1 MDFDLTSEQS
11 LLKDTAIR
19 WAADTYGSLDAV
31 QAARAEPLGFS
42 EATWAEL
49 AGLGLAGLPFSE
61 GDGGFGGGPLETQLV
76 MEALG
81 RALAP
86 EPYLASVVLG
96 GGALRLAAND
106 AQRVELLPAIIDGS
120 LRLAFAHAEE
130 QARYDLHD
138 VATTA
143 RATGDGYVLD
153 GRKSV
158 VLNADAAG
166 LLVVSARTSGA
177 RRDADGITLF
187 LVPADKPGV
196 EIVAYPTH
204 DGGRAGDVLLSAVPV
219 PETAVLGRVGEA
231 LAVIEQVQEGAIAA
245 IAAEAVGLMEALHG
259 LTLDY
264 LKTRKQFGVPIG
276 SFQVLQ
282 HKAVDMLVALEQ
294 ARSMALYAAM
304 MVDAAD
310 TEERRAALSAVKVQI
325 NRSARFV
332 GQTAVQLHGGIG
344 MTMEYLGAHHFRRL
358 AAIELMFGDTPFHL
372 RRVTAAGGL
381 VSSQ

>member
-11 LLKDTAIR
+11 LLKDTAVR
-19 WAADTYGSLDAV
+19 WAADTYGSLEAV
-31 QAARAEPLGFS
+31 QRARAEPLGFS
-42 EATWAEL
+42 EATWSEL

-61 GDGGFGGGPLETQLV
+61 DDGGFGGGPLETQLV

-81 RALAP
+81 RMLAP

-96 GGALRLAAND
+96 GGALRLAAD
-106 AQRVELLPAIIDGS
+106 EAQRAAILPGVIEGS
-120 LRLAFAHAEE
+120 MRLAFAHAEE
-130 QARYDLHD
+130 QARYDIHD

-143 RATGDGYVLD
+143 RAADGGYVLD

-166 LLVVSARTSGA
+166 MLVVSARTSGA
-177 RRDADGITLF
+177 RRDADGISLF
-187 LVPADKPGV
+187 LVPAGQPGV
-196 EIVAYPTH
+196 EVLAYPTH
-204 DGGRAGDVLLSAVPV
+204 DGGRAGDVVLSAVMV
-219 PETAVLGRVGEA
+219 PESAVLGAVGAA
-231 LAVIEQVQEGAIAA
+231 LPVIERVQEGAISA

-264 LKTRKQFGVPIG
+264 LKTRKQFGVPLG

-304 MVDAAD
+304 MVEADDAD
-310 TEERRAALSAVKVQI
+310 ERRAALSAVKVQI

-358 AAIELMFGDTPFHL
+358 AAIELMFGDTPFHM
-372 RRVTAAGGL
+372 RRVVAAGGL
-381 VSSQ
+381 VSAH